1 MFRLLTLSP
10 GARVGVGTLLTQ
22 TTRVLLGRKM
32 GDRGIR
38 INLISSLGV
47 RNKKHNSCQVL
58 E

>member
-22 TTRVLLGRKM
+22 TTRVLGRKM
-32 GDRGIR
+32 GDGGIR

-47 RNKKHNSCQVL
+47 RNKNVIHAKCLNK
-58 E
+58 